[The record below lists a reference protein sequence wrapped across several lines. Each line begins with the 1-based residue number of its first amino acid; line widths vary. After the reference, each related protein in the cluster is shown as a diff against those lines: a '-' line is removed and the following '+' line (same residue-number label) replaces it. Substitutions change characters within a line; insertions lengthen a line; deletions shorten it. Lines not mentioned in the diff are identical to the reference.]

1 MASQAVYH
9 ALKAPSDPP
18 RVGGP
23 SKIQIAATAWD
34 DKSLYMPNKGEVIAE
49 WILTKLLKDKANP
62 PCTRALNP
70 VLDPRFWTL
79 LSEIVSDQTKGTK
92 HWLLPVLNRVPLAPV
107 LAYFL
112 ENLGAVEPQVRL
124 PLTTAVSKSLR
135 SIWPLAVHKISADT
149 LLDSFGAFLRVFEQI
164 SEANNALEQIGDS
177 IISSLRISVGNSSNK
192 KKLSSIFI
200 QNHLRAWIASTSN
213 QQPSSL
219 RENVYI
225 VGIDILF
232 NVDTLRQMHDE
243 EHPFFLGLRDVQA
256 ELVHPGLPRLFAS
269 FVQCTRKH
277 RSALFGQISGH
288 NSAAVTEQVRA
299 ASFSFFDS
307 CHSLLNV
314 AIPTAAT
321 WGARVG
327 LLTVVG
333 AENLFSTGQLDGQMS
348 LQSTVPLVLSVLGSD
363 LSGYNTETASL
374 ATTCLSK
381 LMQIDHDL
389 ILKDVPRI
397 LPRLLHIPDVLPFI
411 FDFLELL
418 LDYHVKTRT
427 MHTHIETLFAAM
439 VTPQPLPSG
448 VQSHYRCASSSALL
462 HPIHL
467 ERLADCT
474 RKFLTSTQTGQAVS
488 FIFETLQALWN
499 QISGTT
505 DTESSNRLAA
515 TFCFS
520 ARLAS
525 IVLTSLPLQAL
536 ADAMLQEV
544 NNSIIEIRS
553 AFLPRALSKAL
564 KIIRKNVSSS
574 WASQVVAA
582 AVLRLQYALD
592 TPPTEKLWAKL
603 GSESA
608 DEVLPELSLEI
619 FRMLLKWSSMDEPVR
634 TQDVMDRILS
644 SLERDWSSS
653 ETSWSGASSSL
664 TFGQQGKEE
673 SMLAILYTLV
683 DRWLPMIELVK
694 ILFTPGLGAYVHA
707 DERVNATSLLVTA
720 LSSAQFW
727 ELPNLRTAI
736 LTYADEATS
745 ILADPDMVP
754 TADSR
759 ATILSTY
766 QLLLMF
772 PIEFMSRT
780 IRTEL
785 VRRAAHADIIYST
798 GADTEGLLSVVTVV
812 RIFIHNVSM
821 YLGSLDQP
829 VSSISNLARYL
840 SHLILHNSSQLSQNH
855 AAVTLSL
862 VGLHFAALLK
872 SSEEG
877 SIEATVD
884 VLRSCLPSDILNSA
898 NASRVLVRL
907 VDILTKGF
915 SPDKCAFLS
924 FHCSSLTPVSFSKEL
939 RDEITDLQGRLS
951 VALASH
957 SEDTGTLFASEESMN
972 LWVHALLLRRWMK
985 LDGHELPF
993 VGRKLCSRVTNVSG
1007 YSIDEL
1013 DGHRAAA
1020 FAVLTEELHST
1031 PERDRLA
1038 QLGFI
1043 LATYVS
1049 FVETSGKTVLDQL
1062 FSQTCNTLSSAEF
1075 GHVLELTRE
1084 CLSDTA
1090 HASHHMPQLVHL
1102 AALLLLEHP
1111 TGTLKQTQNFLTGC
1125 LNLFTGHPEFT
1136 NGPLPLRLEVL
1147 GLLRQQCSDNPAV
1160 LRTQDIGCVWSL
1172 LSKFLTRSKLHDE
1185 KTSETVFHG
1194 ITVIVGALI
1203 RLRRDLVSLTLPNL
1217 AMVLQQL
1224 TATIRRPRPQLGA
1237 KQTALV
1243 TDTLPRWINAAFPVG
1258 REEGKA
1264 LARLLE
1270 TLTSKTTIRS
1280 HSSTTDAQRAE
1291 SLARPFSKHAAYI
1304 IQAYIDAMNDPLC
1317 ILPAEL
1323 RKELRPGLFAL
1334 CNMLNDHNRDAMM
1347 VSALDAGG
1355 KTIMKNLWTEYEKQ
1369 KYIGKG

>member
-62 PCTRALNP
+62 PALNP
-70 VLDPRFWTL
+70 VLDLRFWTL

-107 LAYFL
+107 LASFL
-112 ENLGAVEPQVRL
+112 ENLGAVEPPVRL
-124 PLTTAVSKSLR
+124 PLATAVSKSLR
-135 SIWPLAVHKISADT
+135 SIWPLAVHKISAET

-177 IISSLRISVGNSSNK
+177 IISSLRVSVGNSSNK
-192 KKLSSIFI
+192 KKLSSLFI

-213 QQPSSL
+213 QPAIESS
-219 RENVYI
+219 REY
-225 VGIDILF
+225 
-232 NVDTLRQMHDE
+232 TLRQMHDE
-243 EHPFFLGLRDVQA
+243 EHPFFLGLRDIPD

-269 FVQCTRKH
+269 FAQCTRKH
-277 RSALFGQISGH
+277 RSALFGQTSGH
-288 NSAAVTEQVRA
+288 SSAAVTEQVRA

-333 AENLFSTGQLDGQMS
+333 DENLFSTGQLGGQMS

-363 LSGYNTETASL
+363 CSGYNAETASL

-397 LPRLLHIPDVLPFI
+397 LSRLLHIPDVLPSI

-418 LDYHVKTRT
+418 LEYHVKTRT
-427 MHTHIETLFAAM
+427 MHTHVETLFAAM
-439 VTPQPLPSG
+439 VAPQTLPAG
-448 VQSHYRCASSSALL
+448 VQSHYRCASSCALL

-467 ERLADCT
+467 ERLANCT

-499 QISGTT
+499 QISATT
-505 DTESSNRLAA
+505 DTESSDRLAA

-536 ADAMLQEV
+536 PDTTLQEV
-544 NNSIIEIRS
+544 NNSINEIRS

-564 KIIRKNVSSS
+564 KIIRKNVSNS

-582 AVLRLQYALD
+582 AILRLQYALD
-592 TPPTEKLWAKL
+592 TPHTEKLWAKL
-603 GSESA
+603 GSESE
-608 DEVLPELSLEI
+608 DEQILPELSLEI
-619 FRMLLKWSSMDEPVR
+619 FRMLLKWSSVDEPVR
-634 TQDVMDRILS
+634 TQDVMDRVLS
-644 SLERDWSSS
+644 YLESAWSSS

-683 DRWLPMIELVK
+683 DRWLPMVDAVASPAQLQRLVK
-694 ILFTPGLGAYVHA
+694 ILFTPGVGTYVYA
-707 DERVNATSLLVTA
+707 EERVNATSLLVTA

-745 ILADPDMVP
+745 ILADPHMVP
-754 TADSR
+754 TADNR
-759 ATILSTY
+759 AT
-766 QLLLMF
+766 
-772 PIEFMSRT
+772 
-780 IRTEL
+780 TEL
-785 VRRAAHADIIYST
+785 VRRAVHADIVYSAVA
-798 GADTEGLLSVVTVV
+798 GAEGLLSAVTVV
-812 RIFIHNVSM
+812 RVFIHDVFL
-821 YLGSLDQP
+821 YLGSVDQP
-829 VSSISNLARYL
+829 
-840 SHLILHNSSQLSQNH
+840 LSQNY

-884 VLRSCLPSDILNSA
+884 VLRSCLPSDILNSV

-907 VDILTKGF
+907 VDTLTKGF
-915 SPDKCAFLS
+915 SPDN
-924 FHCSSLTPVSFSKEL
+924 FSKEV
-939 RDEITDLQGRLS
+939 RDEINDLQGRLS

-957 SEDTGTLFASEESMN
+957 SEDMGSLFASEEFMN
-972 LWVHALLLRRWMK
+972 LWVHALLLRRWIK
-985 LDGHELPF
+985 VDGVELPF
-993 VGRKLCSRVTNVSG
+993 VGRKLCSRVRNVSG
-1007 YSIDEL
+1007 HSIDEL
-1013 DGHRAAA
+1013 DGNRAAA
-1020 FAVLTEELHST
+1020 FAILTEELHST

-1038 QLGFI
+1038 QLGLI

-1049 FVETSGKTVLDQL
+1049 FVEISGKSQTVLDQL

-1075 GHVLELTRE
+1075 GHVLGLTRE

-1090 HASHHMPQLVHL
+1090 HASHHMPQLVHS

-1111 TGTLKQTQNFLTGC
+1111 TGTLKHTQNFLTGC

-1147 GLLRQQCSDNPAV
+1147 RLLRQQCSDSPAV

-1185 KTSETVFHG
+1185 KTSNTVFHG

-1203 RLRRDLVSLTLPNL
+1203 RLRRDLVSLTLPNV

-1224 TATIRRPRPQLGA
+1224 VATIRRPRPQLGA

-1258 REEGKA
+1258 PEEGKA

-1270 TLTSKTTIRS
+1270 TLTTKTTVRS
-1280 HSSTTDAQRAE
+1280 HSSSTDAQRAE

-1355 KTIMKNLWTEYEKQ
+1355 KDDHEKSMDRV
-1369 KYIGKG
+1369 